1 MGNLMREPWDK
12 WIPGVLNKT
21 QIKELCSA
29 GLITGVG
36 SLDDAMNHS
45 AIDLSLSNECFRM
58 THGSVKPSG
67 KDSYGWFIKNSRLGE
82 MLQPSKDNT
91 YTLRQKHTYVFK
103 LREKLQKRLVKGN
116 IYGQATA
123 KSSVGRI
130 DVLARL
136 IVDGMDEYEYFDPE
150 GLEKQSG
157 DMYLEITPITFPVKV
172 KPGIRL
178 SQLRLFYG
186 DPKEV
191 AIEGAEVFK
200 TILHG
205 PGEED
210 GSLAVDLT
218 NEKVRGFPVAAFCA
232 MPPKDP
238 NDVIPL
244 WEQPK
249 GKRPEPWRYWRFIKT
264 DETLRLKIR
273 QTRFYLLRSKER
285 ISVPEGIA
293 IYCRANDE
301 TIGEMRIHYAGF
313 VHPLFGKGRKDK
325 QPGTPLIFEVR
336 GHQVN
341 VSLVDG
347 EKMAK
352 LTFYRM
358 SKDCVDKGNPSRY
371 QNQSL
376 KLSSLF
382 RPWPRRLKGNAD
394 GTVEPA

>member
-1 MGNLMREPWDK
+1 MGEPWED
-12 WIPGVLNKT
+12 WIPGVLNKS
-21 QIKELCSA
+21 QLKELCNT
-29 GLITGVG
+29 GLITGEG
-36 SLDDAMNHS
+36 PLDDAMDHS
-45 AIDLSLSNECFRM
+45 AINISLSDEGFRM
-58 THGSVKPSG
+58 TQGSVKPSG
-67 KDSYGWFIKNSRLGE
+67 DDSYGWFIQNSRLAERIKKSRDG
-82 MLQPSKDNT
+82 S
-91 YTLRQKHTYVFK
+91 YTLKQKQTYVFK
-103 LREKLQKRLVKGN
+103 LREKLQKRLVEGN

-136 IVDGMDEYEYFDPE
+136 IVDGMDKYEYFNPE
-150 GLEKQSG
+150 GLGKQSG

-178 SQLRLFYG
+178 SQLRVFYG
-186 DPKEV
+186 DPKNVEIKG
-191 AIEGAEVFK
+191 IEAFK

-205 PGEED
+205 PGAKD
-210 GSLAVDLT
+210 GSLTVDLT
-218 NEKVRGFPVAAFCA
+218 NEKIGGLPVAAFCA
-232 MPPKDP
+232 MPPRDP
-238 NDVIPL
+238 DDAIQL
-244 WEQPK
+244 WKQTR
-249 GKRPEPWRYWRFIKT
+249 GNQPEPWKYWRFVKT
-264 DETLRLKIR
+264 DETQRLKIK

-285 ISVPEGIA
+285 LSVPEGIA

-341 VSLVDG
+341 VSLMDG
-347 EKMAK
+347 EKMAE

-358 SKDCVDKGNPSRY
+358 SKDCVDKGKPSKY

-376 KLSSLF
+376 QLSNFF
-382 RPWPRRLKGNAD
+382 RGWGKRLRGDAN
-394 GTVEPA
+394 GTVQPA